1 VSTVLNG
8 AYVYGGQA
16 SQSPWPFLKKP
27 ALQPHAQVE
36 LRLTAPG
43 RYWLLSGLLEQD
55 PSRHDVALV
64 PPPVA

>member
-1 VSTVLNG
+1 MNG

-36 LRLTAPG
+36 LRLRAPG
-43 RYWLLSGLLEQD
+43 RYWLLSAGLLEQA
-55 PSRHDVALV
+55 PIWHPAGVV
-64 PPPVA
+64 PNPA